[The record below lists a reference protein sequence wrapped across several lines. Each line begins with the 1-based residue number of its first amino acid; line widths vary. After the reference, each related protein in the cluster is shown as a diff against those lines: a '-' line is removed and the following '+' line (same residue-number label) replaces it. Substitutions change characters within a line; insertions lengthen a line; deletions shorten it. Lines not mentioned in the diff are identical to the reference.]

1 MKQANK
7 TKTNP
12 DKRKSFL
19 RHKFTLKSATIF
31 FGSLWLMTMLFF
43 LAIVI
48 VGTNFFQTTVDKG
61 PLQGDI
67 WGIVMVLDILGGIG
81 FFLIFSMLLTAL
93 SMRSNDPDKKKSSF
107 VRKLINFFLFFIYL
121 GILPLYLLLRV
132 WQLKKWLAWLKNIK
146 NSSKKISLKSLGKKL
161 AISLPI
167 LLFLLPVWAVG
178 YFSVGAIVADE
189 LGLVPYQMDIVGT
202 GSMHPTFPKGDGKD
216 PKELAKQVV
225 GRQNMFN
232 YPNGFVF
239 SGKRYFGHTIT
250 RGDIITVEDEKTR
263 KATEETYGD
272 PSGWLKRVVA
282 VAGDTLELRDGIFY
296 LNGEPQKEPYV
307 ARARSTFGQS
317 FLQECQQV
325 TVPDNSV
332 FIMGDNR
339 TGSRDSRDVGF
350 FSINDIKS
358 VYPFTKQAENLSQ
371 NWHDT
376 TNDLEESAR
385 IKLNKEEYVEK
396 LNQKREEEGLKPL
409 KYNEKLEL
417 SAEKRGAKILE
428 HNDFSFEATASG
440 YTMEKA
446 IREVGYY
453 NTFWGE
459 APSNGYY
466 EASELLDYQ
475 LEFPESKTFVF
486 DKRFQEIGI
495 AEVQG
500 EINGCP
506 AHVIVQHFG
515 GYVPP
520 NYSASDIQSW
530 EDALGSL
537 RNIQPSW
544 NNLKNSGDFYNRH
557 KEKIDRLNQIIDIRI
572 NRMTDIVGTMKA
584 NRWLNAEQN
593 AFANS
598 GDMALYKEQEEL
610 ATFLNSQ

>member
-1 MKQANK
+1 
-7 TKTNP
+7 
-12 DKRKSFL
+12 
-19 RHKFTLKSATIF
+19 
-31 FGSLWLMTMLFF
+31 MLLF
-43 LAIVI
+43 LAIVA
-48 VGTNFFQTTVDKG
+48 VGTNFFQTTIDNG
-61 PLQGDI
+61 PLPEDI
-67 WGIVMVLDILGGIG
+67 WGMAMVLDILAGIG
-81 FFLIFSMLLTAL
+81 SFLIFSMLLTAL
-93 SMRSNDPDKKKSSF
+93 SMRSDKPSKKKPSF
-107 VRKLINFFLFFIYL
+107 LNKVYKFFLFFFYL

-132 WQLKKWLAWLKNIK
+132 WQPKKWFVWLKNTK
-146 NSSKKISLKSLGKKL
+146 NSSKKIAIKSLGKKL
-161 AISLPI
+161 AISFSI
-167 LLFLLPVWAVG
+167 LLFLLPIWILG
-178 YFSVGAIVADE
+178 YLSVGAITASE
-189 LGLVPYQMDIVGT
+189 LGFIPYQIDIAGT

-307 ARARSTFGQS
+307 ARARSTFGQT

-350 FSINDIKS
+350 FNIDDIKS

-428 HNDFSFEATASG
+428 FNDFSFEATASG

-466 EASELLDYQ
+466 EATELLDYQ
-475 LEFPESKTFVF
+475 LEFPESKAFVF

-520 NYSASDIQSW
+520 NYSVADIQSW
-530 EDALGSL
+530 EEALGSL
-537 RNIQPSW
+537 RSIQPSW
-544 NNLKNSGDFYNRH
+544 NSLKNSGDFYNRH
-557 KEKIDRLNQIIDIRI
+557 KEKIDRLNQIIDIRM

-584 NRWLNAEQN
+584 NKWFNVEQKT
-593 AFANS
+593 FASS
-598 GDMALYKEQEEL
+598 GDSALFKEQEEL
-610 ATFLNSQ
+610 ATFLNNQ